1 MAERA
6 IAAVVPRAGHGDRPS
21 AVDDHGLRTVPL
33 PELAPTAGPVAP
45 VCAVASVDARGRVSD
60 RSVVRS
66 LGWRAGQRLEI
77 RAVGGSVLVARRD
90 DGVFSL
96 TTQAYLR
103 LPATVR
109 HWCGLSSGDRV
120 LVAAEPA
127 RDAVAVHT
135 MPTLQALL
143 VDSHARMFGGE
154 TA

>member
-6 IAAVVPRAGHGDRPS
+6 IAAVVPRAGQADRR
-21 AVDDHGLRTVPL
+21 AALDDQGPRTVPL
-33 PELAPTAGPVAP
+33 PELAPSTGPVAQA
-45 VCAVASVDARGRVSD
+45 CSVASVDARGRISD

-66 LGWRAGQRLEI
+66 LGWRAGQRLQI
-77 RAVGGSVLVARRD
+77 RAVAGSVLVARRD

-96 TTQAYLR
+96 TSQGYLR

-109 HWCGLSSGDRV
+109 HWCALSPGDRV
-120 LVAAEPA
+120 LVVAEPA

-135 MPTLQALL
+135 MPTLHALL
-143 VDSHARMFGGE
+143 VDVHTRMFGGE